1 MILKNPDIFVTICEH
16 SVVAAMKTSD
26 INAGATRW
34 LEKNDLKLPGAPDY
48 NSSERDDRKEPVM
61 KAVMKAFL
69 PVVALMFVLNG
80 CQAMTGETLGEHIDD
95 TTITTS
101 VKTKLAA
108 EKGAT
113 LTRIQVDTDRG
124 VVQLS
129 GVVDSAAEKAR
140 AEQIARGVSG
150 VKSVKNNLQTR

>member
-1 MILKNPDIFVTICEH
+1 
-16 SVVAAMKTSD
+16 
-26 INAGATRW
+26 
-34 LEKNDLKLPGAPDY
+34 
-48 NSSERDDRKEPVM
+48 M

-129 GVVDSAAEKAR
+129 GVVETAADRAK
-140 AEQIARGVSG
+140 AEQIARSVGG
-150 VKSVKNNLQTR
+150 VKSVKNNLQTQR